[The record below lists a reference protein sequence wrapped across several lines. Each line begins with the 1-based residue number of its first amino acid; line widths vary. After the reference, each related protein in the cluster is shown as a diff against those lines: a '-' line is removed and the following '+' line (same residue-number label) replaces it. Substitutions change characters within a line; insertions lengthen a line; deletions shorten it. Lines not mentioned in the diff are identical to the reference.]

1 MEKLI
6 KMVVSLFDGQFS
18 QKNMVQTI
26 IWKLNRMVESSEKT
40 LDKVAAEIVALEAEI
55 GDGERTTALE
65 SKEDFLE
72 RVGDQIAEIEALIPA
87 AKKEYT
93 AQFNEVYTEKA
104 KTSKPRSAA
113 VKALLD
119 KKRAEAA

>member
-6 KMVVSLFDGQFS
+6 AMIVTMFEGEFS

-26 IWKLNRMVESSEKT
+26 IWKLGRMVESSEKT

-55 GDGERTTALE
+55 GDGERTAALE

-72 RVGDQIAEIEALIPA
+72 RVGNQIAEIEGLIPVAKA
-87 AKKEYT
+87 AYKAEFKET
-93 AQFNEVYTEKA
+93 YTEKA

-113 VKALLD
+113 VKALLA
-119 KKRAEAA
+119 KKQAAA